1 MSKFFP
7 EKGLRRLDGS
17 LYCSKISGI
26 TISFNGAL
34 MYVQATLVMRTKAPT
49 YILDAGFWVVSSV
62 HDFQK

>member
-49 YILDAGFWVVSSV
+49 YILDAGF
-62 HDFQK
+62 